1 MGKEIKC
8 FLLIAVA
15 TFVLPIS
22 LEAKHLMH
30 VDADR
35 PADEKTALLIMN
47 GFGGSKRACKA
58 QLAFWKEQGMDV
70 FIPEVL
76 LRSSLAAS
84 S

>member
-47 GFGGSKRACKA
+47 GFGGSKRAC
-58 QLAFWKEQGMDV
+58 
-70 FIPEVL
+70 
-76 LRSSLAAS
+76 
-84 S
+84 